1 MRELQFEDEVEVE
14 GVQAQLGV
22 EERDGYE

>member
-1 MRELQFEDEVEVE
+1 MRELQFEDEDEVE